1 MFPSRHTAISW
12 LLPSLRSHI
21 NSSPKLDSISAR
33 RPINDYSS
41 IKTTSIGEELA
52 KMAMI
57 GFAVLIFNNARSRTT
72 QIPDKKIKR
81 KFANWRFSACDLKL

>member
-1 MFPSRHTAISW
+1 
-12 LLPSLRSHI
+12 
-21 NSSPKLDSISAR
+21 
-33 RPINDYSS
+33 
-41 IKTTSIGEELA
+41 
-52 KMAMI
+52 MAMI